1 MREMRGSDARVQKG
15 REVTKYG
22 AKKTP
27 CRHGHTHASG
37 REAKR
42 CNELHLLLHAGEIT
56 HLETQVQY
64 WFHIDGRPLVHLNG
78 RRVGYKPDFRYR
90 ERNGKLIVEDSKGFA
105 ARDWPL
111 RSAMFRAL
119 YPDTEL
125 REV

>member
-1 MREMRGSDARVQKG
+1 MRGAN
-15 REVTKYG
+15 KYG
-22 AKKTP
+22 ARKSA
-27 CRHGHTHASG
+27 CRHGHVHDSI
-37 REAKR
+37 RESRR

-90 ERNGKLIVEDSKGFA
+90 ERNGKLIVEDAKPPDAKARG
-105 ARDWPL
+105 RDWPL